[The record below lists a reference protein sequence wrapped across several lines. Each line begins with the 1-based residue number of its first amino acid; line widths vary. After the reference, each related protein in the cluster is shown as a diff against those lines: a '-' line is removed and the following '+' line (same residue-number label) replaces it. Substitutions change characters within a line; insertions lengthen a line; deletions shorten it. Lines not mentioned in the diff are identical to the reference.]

1 MLPCELY
8 EGVCQCHIPS
18 VNGGQSL
25 SHVLPLKTTG
35 RQHARTHTHPLP
47 CLAVPTHETIHPCS
61 RHGPILTSTP
71 FVKLRVLRIHASQ
84 LRVRGNKGDAECQR
98 QRSVISQTWLV
109 ISLATLIFAH
119 TNQKFQSHETL
130 GMQRGSG

>member
-18 VNGGQSL
+18 VNGGQSQ
-25 SHVLPLKTTG
+25 VLPLKTTSP
-35 RQHARTHTHPLP
+35 QHTHPLP
-47 CLAVPTHETIHPCS
+47 CLAVPTHTKTIRPCPC
-61 RHGPILTSTP
+61 HGLTLTSASS
-71 FVKLRVLRIHASQ
+71 VKLCVLSIYASQ
-84 LRVRGNKGDAECQR
+84 LRMRRNKGDGECQR
-98 QRSVISQTWLV
+98 RRSVISQTWL
-109 ISLATLIFAH
+109 ISLATLIFVH